1 MDYPVFMDIE
11 FSSAEDGQ
19 FPTIVSWSLPEG
31 TLKSVLILPA
41 DEWDPW
47 NNVDSNVD
55 IQHLFDQG
63 VTPTDIA
70 REINDDLGG
79 KTVFVDG
86 LDADEALLEKLF
98 DACGSDPDFELA
110 SLSQF
115 DSSYGLEELLELRN
129 DYAEQN
135 ELNPAISED
144 NVRAM
149 LFMSQNI

>member
-47 NNVDSNVD
+47 NNVDSNID

-98 DACGSDPDFELA
+98 DACGGDPDFELA

-115 DSSYGLEELLELRN
+115 DPSYGLEELLELRN
-129 DYAEQN
+129 DHAEQN
-135 ELNPAISED
+135 ELDPSISED

>member
-47 NNVDSNVD
+47 NNVDSNID

-63 VTPTDIA
+63 VTPADIA

-110 SLSQF
+110 GLSQF
-115 DSSYGLEELLELRN
+115 DPSYDLEELLELRN
-129 DYAEQN
+129 DHAEQN
-135 ELNPAISED
+135 ELDPAISED